1 LASGSWDFAQGG
13 NIMARRKI
21 GNIVLGVLIG
31 GIIGSALSYLLSGLF
46 PKGPV
51 KNFFFSALKVGF
63 DTINVNLG
71 FFSFALGLHINITIL
86 TIIFIFITIYL
97 LYKL

>member
-1 LASGSWDFAQGG
+1 MGKRKVS
-13 NIMARRKI
+13 NII
-21 GNIVLGVLIG
+21 LGVIIG
-31 GIIGSALSYLLSGLF
+31 GIIGSALSYLLSMPF

-63 DTINVNLG
+63 ETVHVNLG
-71 FFSFALGLHINITIL
+71 FFNFSIGLGINITLL
-86 TIIFIFITIYL
+86 TVIFIFITIYL

>member
-1 LASGSWDFAQGG
+1 
-13 NIMARRKI
+13 MARRRL
-21 GNIVLGVLIG
+21 GNIILGLVIG
-31 GIIGSALSYLLSGLF
+31 GIVGSALSYLLSGAF

-63 DTINVNLG
+63 DTVNVNVG
-71 FFSFALGLHINITIL
+71 FFSFSIGLSINITLL
-86 TIIFIFITIYL
+86 TVIFIFLAIYL

>member
-1 LASGSWDFAQGG
+1 
-13 NIMARRKI
+13 MARRRLSKVI
-21 GNIVLGVLIG
+21 TGIIIG
-31 GIIGSALSYLLSGLF
+31 GILGSALSYLLAGLF

-63 DTINVNLG
+63 STAEVNLG
-71 FFSFALGLHINITIL
+71 FFNFSLGLSINVTL
-86 TIIFIFITIYL
+86 LAVIFIFLTMYI

>member
-1 LASGSWDFAQGG
+1 
-13 NIMARRKI
+13 MARRRL
-21 GNIVLGVLIG
+21 GNIVLGLIIG
-31 GIIGSALSYLLSGLF
+31 GIVGSALSYLLSGAF

-63 DTINVNLG
+63 DTVHVNIG
-71 FFSFALGLHINITIL
+71 FFSFSLGLSINITLL
-86 TIIFIFITIYL
+86 TVIFIFLAIYL

>member
-1 LASGSWDFAQGG
+1 MAKRKAA
-13 NIMARRKI
+13 NII
-21 GNIVLGVLIG
+21 LGVIIG
-31 GIIGSALSYLLSGLF
+31 GIVGSALSYLLSMPF

-63 DTINVNLG
+63 ETVHVDLG
-71 FFSFALGLHINITIL
+71 FFSFSLGLGINITML
-86 TIIFIFITIYL
+86 TVIFILITIYL

>member
-1 LASGSWDFAQGG
+1 
-13 NIMARRKI
+13 MARRRL
-21 GNIVLGVLIG
+21 GNIILGLIIG
-31 GIIGSALSYLLSGLF
+31 GIIGSALSYLLSGAF

-63 DTINVNLG
+63 DTVHVNVG
-71 FFSFALGLHINITIL
+71 FFAFSLGLSINITLL
-86 TIIFIFITIYL
+86 TVIFIFLAIYL

>member
-1 LASGSWDFAQGG
+1 
-13 NIMARRKI
+13 M
-21 GNIVLGVLIG
+21 GVVIG
-31 GIIGSALSYLLSGLF
+31 GIIGSALSYLLSGVF

-63 DTINVNLG
+63 DTVKVNLG
-71 FFSFALGLHINITIL
+71 FFSFSLGFSVNITLL